1 MPRPAVAIA
10 PAQPPPAPA
19 PPHRRSSITAP
30 APALPLTRRAS
41 LNVVAFALDFGVKT
55 AVGLVVTPLMVE
67 RLGAALFGVWEI
79 LGWLAGYVVDLGS
92 RSAVALRPV
101 TCHRQECTSS
111 MRASQVRA

>member
-55 AVGLVVTPLMVE
+55 AVGLVVTPLLVE
-67 RLGAALFGVWEI
+67 RLGAALFGVWVI
-79 LGWLAGYVVDLGS
+79 VGRLAGCVAALGG
-92 RSAVALRPV
+92 RSGAVLRRGV
-101 TCHRQECTSS
+101 AH
-111 MRASQVRA
+111 